1 MKRFK
6 ILDRTSSAVLLKT
19 TDSDIYKVLD
29 VEDEVIYLGANKE
42 RAESILKDYDIE
54 KVRKERIRIFEQWLK
69 ENAEA

>member
-6 ILDRTSSAVLLKT
+6 ILDRTSSAVLLKP